1 MPLNV
6 PVTIHLPPI
15 DRSFTV
21 HTDRQRWSAE
31 QLAAAPDGRAALE
44 AAVREGV
51 RKAASTCA
59 YAQLTA
65 PDIETA
71 AHPDGSVTMTGRVLC
86 DEAECHAAAQRHHFD
101 AAESIEAKAA
111 ADWAAEKDLGIPAGK
126 LRVVQQRARTGHDRR
141 QRRAA
146 LLSVLAGV
154 LCAVAGGAMGQYDY
168 TKPEGTSPG
177 TNIDVWIWSNVDS
190 LCTHLAFPAVLAGAL
205 LVLFG
210 FGRLTLTRVTK

>member
-6 PVTIHLPPI
+6 PVTLTVPPI
-15 DRSFTV
+15 DRRFTV

-31 QLAAAPDGRAALE
+31 QLAAVPDGRAALE

-51 RKAASTCA
+51 RKSAATCA

-65 PDIETA
+65 PDIAVA

-86 DEAECHAAAQRHHFD
+86 DEADCHAAAQRHHFD

-111 ADWAAEKDLGIPAGK
+111 ADWVAQKELDLAPGELA
-126 LRVVQQRARTGHDRR
+126 VVQERVTTGHDQR

-146 LLSVLAGV
+146 LSFMLVGV
-154 LCAVAGGAMGQYDY
+154 VCAAAGGAMSQYDY
-168 TKPEGTSPG
+168 TKPKGTSPG
-177 TNIDVWIWSNVDS
+177 TNISVWIWTNVDS
-190 LCTHLAFPAVLAGAL
+190 LCNHLAFPAVIAGAL
-205 LVLFG
+205 LALYGVA
-210 FGRLTLTRVTK
+210 RLTVSNAK